1 MEDILPFL
9 LSQVKSLEE
18 LIITV
23 ASTWYKDPSN
33 VWPEV
38 DRILGESRFS
48 VMRKVTIEFFEF
60 SDEEED
66 RMSTQAPIIK
76 ERLPLC
82 AARGI
87 LNFKVV

>member
-1 MEDILPFL
+1 
-9 LSQVKSLEE
+9 
-18 LIITV
+18 V
-23 ASTWYKDPSN
+23 ASTRYKDSFK

-38 DRILGESRFS
+38 DGILGESRFS
-48 VMRKVTIEFFEF
+48 DMRKVTIEF

-66 RMSTQAPIIK
+66 SMSIEVPIIK

-87 LNFKVV
+87 LNFR